1 MVKYAPFIVLDFVL
15 RMKFYVKVIQSMRM
29 DVQAS
34 LPVIIEQEQIM
45 AVSVPTRMNVLYIV
59 TKRKLY
65 VQLVLIALGV
75 KLQIFVFK
83 RKEISMESFVHSL
96 VQEYVQMT
104 K

>member
-34 LPVIIEQEQIM
+34 LPVTIEQEPIM
-45 AVSVPTRMNVLYIV
+45 VVSVPTRMNVLYIV
-59 TKRKLY
+59 TKQKLY

-96 VQEYVQMT
+96 VQVYVQMT